1 MDGLGEVFS
10 NGAERAG
17 RDHETAVHD
26 LHAKIGE
33 LTVEQDFLARGL
45 KR

>member
-1 MDGLGEVFS
+1 MKEVFS
-10 NGAERAG
+10 NGAQRKG
-17 RDHETAVHD
+17 GDHEAEIRD

-33 LTVEQDFLARGL
+33 LTVERDFLARGL

>member
-17 RDHETAVHD
+17 RYHQVGARN
-26 LHAKIGE
+26 LHAKI
-33 LTVEQDFLARGL
+33 R
-45 KR
+45 